1 MAQSGRNV
9 EMAAGLSSNMSPNT
23 SSLSSA
29 AAATPM
35 DGPEAGNNTN
45 WKSKDGGGFGN
56 ANKWTPP
63 TVGFNKGGSTFTG
76 RLANFGFRGGGGGGG
91 MLAGAS
97 RLNR

>member
-9 EMAAGLSSNMSPNT
+9 EMAAGMSSNMSPNT

-56 ANKWTPP
+56 ANRWTPP
-63 TVGFNKGGSTFTG
+63 TMAPGKPTFTG